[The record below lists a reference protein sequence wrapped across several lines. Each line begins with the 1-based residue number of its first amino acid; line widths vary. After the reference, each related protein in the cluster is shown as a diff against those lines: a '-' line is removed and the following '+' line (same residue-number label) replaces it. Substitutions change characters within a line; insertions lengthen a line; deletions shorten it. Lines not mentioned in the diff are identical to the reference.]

1 MTTYQAE
8 PLTMD
13 THYFKMWIRI
23 AAFVNMQVQT
33 PHSACGW
40 PSGFAK
46 SSACS
51 RVIRL
56 SDIILKRRKT
66 NEIKISVL
74 CAWVFFFSLA
84 SMWLLL
90 SYMNDDLF
98 LCLREVKVT
107 VCCKASIPK
116 QNCKTC
122 NYHFDFCWKMYI
134 DMAFLF
140 VYVFLARAHF
150 LCYIFPN
157 KYWKLVDIL
166 DMAQGSVKYKVGYEL
181 HCGEKELAFFCILVY
196 VPFYVYILFF
206 LKLLLNV
213 IDFSFWIHLL
223 RDLFSVG
230 KKKKKMLFVLEMIVG
245 LEMPGPITLV
255 SVNPHPW

>member
-1 MTTYQAE
+1 M
-8 PLTMD
+8 
-13 THYFKMWIRI
+13 
-23 AAFVNMQVQT
+23 
-33 PHSACGW
+33 S
-40 PSGFAK
+40 
-46 SSACS
+46 
-51 RVIRL
+51 
-56 SDIILKRRKT
+56 
-66 NEIKISVL
+66 
-74 CAWVFFFSLA
+74 FFFSLA

-134 DMAFLF
+134 NMAFLF

-166 DMAQGSVKYKVGYEL
+166 DMAQGLVKYKVGYEL

-223 RDLFSVG
+223 RDFFSVR
-230 KKKKKMLFVLEMIVG
+230 KKKNVRFRNDSWVRNAWSDY
-245 LEMPGPITLV
+245 V
-255 SVNPHPW
+255 SVSQSTSMVNDWIPISSLSEYLKLLNGPRLWDDVTLHYWRLKRHPSFLTLRHQK